1 MCSSAAHLLFTV
13 IFLPFKKQQQWL
25 ECAIC
30 CHDKQSLTQSI
41 GMGNGGGGY
50 FVVPVATEYFR
61 TVDLF
66 STGCLAAA
74 FSSCIIYSYIF
85 NVE

>member
-1 MCSSAAHLLFTV
+1 MCSSAAHQLFTT
-13 IFLPFKKQQQWL
+13 IFLLLKKQQQWF

-30 CHDKQSLTQSI
+30 CHDKQSETRSI
-41 GMGNGGGGY
+41 EMGNGGSGH
-50 FVVPVATEYFR
+50 FVLPAAAEYLG
-61 TVDLF
+61 TVDLL

>member
-1 MCSSAAHLLFTV
+1 
-13 IFLPFKKQQQWL
+13 
-25 ECAIC
+25 
-30 CHDKQSLTQSI
+30 
-41 GMGNGGGGY
+41 MGNGGGGY